1 MPRSITLSFLAFFF
15 FQEMGS
21 THCSKYLI
29 LRLKLSKRIETMNEM
44 NLSLGRVADHYLM
57 LAQEL
62 VQIALKITFG

>member
-1 MPRSITLSFLAFFF
+1 MPRSITLSFLAFL

-29 LRLKLSKRIETMNEM
+29 LRLKLNKRIETMNEM
-44 NLSLGRVADHYLM
+44 NLTLGRVSDHYLM

-62 VQIALKITFG
+62 VQTALKKSFG

>member
-1 MPRSITLSFLAFFF
+1 
-15 FQEMGS
+15 MGS

-29 LRLKLSKRIETMNEM
+29 LGLKLNKRSETMNEM

-57 LAQEL
+57 FAQEL